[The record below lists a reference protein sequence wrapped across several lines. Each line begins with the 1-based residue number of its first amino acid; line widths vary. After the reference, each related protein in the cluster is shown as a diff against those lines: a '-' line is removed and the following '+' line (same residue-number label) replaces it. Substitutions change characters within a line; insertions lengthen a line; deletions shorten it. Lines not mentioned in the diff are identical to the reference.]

1 MFLNG
6 VLTNAE
12 IWYNLSEA
20 EIQEFENLDR
30 LLLRRILQVPVST
43 PKEAFLLEL
52 GIIPIAVTIKAR
64 QINYLHYL
72 VNRKQ
77 SEMLCKF
84 FVTQANQPCKGDWTE
99 AVKRDLEQFNIPYD
113 FNYLKSKSKDAFK
126 RIVKNKA
133 KEVALEVL
141 KAKQQKHTKMENLKF
156 LELKRQTYFNL
167 QHLRVEDMRNV
178 FRFRVRMARFG
189 HNYRGN
195 RDNVG
200 CPLCASHLD
209 KQHLVFQCKEI
220 ISRIMIQCNTND
232 VYCDN
237 VTMETDKTLT
247 EIMKVCDKLWKKE
260 NG

>member
-1 MFLNG
+1 M
-6 VLTNAE
+6 
-12 IWYNLSEA
+12 
-20 EIQEFENLDR
+20 
-30 LLLRRILQVPVST
+30 
-43 PKEAFLLEL
+43 
-52 GIIPIAVTIKAR
+52 
-64 QINYLHYL
+64 
-72 VNRKQ
+72 
-77 SEMLCKF
+77 
-84 FVTQANQPCKGDWTE
+84 
-99 AVKRDLEQFNIPYD
+99 KRDLEQFNIPYD

-200 CPLCASHLD
+200 CPLCASHFD
-209 KQHLVFQCKEI
+209 K
-220 ISRIMIQCNTND
+220 
-232 VYCDN
+232 
-237 VTMETDKTLT
+237 
-247 EIMKVCDKLWKKE
+247 
-260 NG
+260 